1 MDANRMSEAPAQAR
15 EAAGRGRGH
24 RLLRPALWT
33 LGVLAVLA
41 SALHF
46 GLPPLARH
54 YGTQILAE
62 TLGREVSIER
72 MRFNPLTLTAEA
84 HGVKVMEA
92 DGVGEALAFD
102 VLRVNLE
109 LESLVR
115 GGAVLHELALVGPR
129 LNVVLEGEGRHN
141 WSDVFEHFAAARTRE
156 DEAGETLFSVG
167 NIRITGG
174 KVVVDDRV
182 RGLRHDVDAIE
193 LGLPFIS
200 NLPVEVDVFVEPVL
214 SATLDGNPLAL
225 SAKAKPFIDSRDTI
239 LEVELKAF
247 DLAPWMAYLPTDTGF
262 RLPSGLLT
270 TKVEISFAQQPGDR
284 PTLSLRGPVQVDQ
297 LEIQDKAGE
306 PVLKMSEF
314 GFELADVEPM
324 AGRWH
329 FTRLRLMAPELNLVR
344 LKNGELNLMGLMPP
358 AGEADAKAAKAE
370 KGPTAEKAG
379 AMAESRAPI
388 DFLLSDARIRDGVV
402 SFEDRSLAQP
412 FATRIEALN
421 LDMRDLANTGELP
434 ADIRFE
440 HATDGGEKAVHEAR
454 LRLVPFELEGT
465 VALEGVK
472 LARYA
477 PYAALGLPGGDLR
490 SGELGANLSYRLA
503 AVEGGRTEAGAIVE
517 TLALKD
523 FALALSGRKDAALSV
538 PQLDLRRAEIDLDA
552 RSVKVAELGLKGA
565 NVSAVRLKNG
575 DIDLMGLFGKPAA
588 KAASKQ
594 ARGKAAEPEWAVTV
608 ARLALEGAAVRLED
622 RSVSKPVVLAIDGI
636 GLTLDNV
643 STLKGVTTKLELDS
657 RINRSGRALA
667 SGDLTLSPL
676 KADLRVDLRVINL
689 LPLQP
694 YVLEK
699 TRIAISRGSLDAW
712 GLVNLRT
719 APDGR
724 LLGTYRGDIG
734 VNRFASIDR
743 NNSTEFVRWGKLRV
757 EKIDSR
763 LEPFRLAIGRI
774 ALDDF
779 YTRLILDEEGRLNLR
794 EIQGGAGGGDEPA
807 TTRTAVATEQDP
819 FVGGVVELPGGGA
832 REAAGKRSADLPAQA
847 SPPPPISVGRIEF
860 RRGNI
865 AFSDR
870 FIRPN
875 YDVNLT
881 GMTGT
886 LLGVSSDP
894 STIATLDLAGKV
906 DNTAPVTVIGELN
919 PFRQDSHLDITGTVK
934 GFELTGL
941 SSYSGKY
948 VGYGIARGQL
958 SAEVKYKVEDRKLT
972 ATNQIFLDQLEFG
985 DKVDSPDAVNLP
997 VRLAVSLLKNR
1008 DGEIDLH
1015 LPISGTLDDP
1025 QFSVFGLVVRALFN
1039 LVGKA
1044 ITAPF
1049 SLLAAALGGGEEL
1062 SQLDLAPGAVLPA
1075 EAQTKKLA
1083 ALGDALVDRPALR
1096 LDVTGRADPAVDGE
1110 GLKRAMLDRQV
1121 QAEKLKAMMA
1131 AGQDAPPVDEIEIG
1145 AEEYPELLKKAYR
1158 AADFKKPRNL
1168 IGMMKDI
1175 PVAEME
1181 ALMIANSKV
1190 GEEDFRLLAQ
1200 RRAQAVK
1207 DWLIAEG
1214 GVPAERIFVL
1224 EPKVEPSGEQGQVVF
1239 SLR

>member
-1 MDANRMSEAPAQAR
+1 MSENDANRMSDAPAQP
-15 EAAGRGRGH
+15 AAGRGR

-33 LGVLAVLA
+33 VGVLAVLA
-41 SALHF
+41 GAVHF
-46 GLPPLARH
+46 GVPPLARH
-54 YGTQILAE
+54 YGTQILSGA
-62 TLGREVSIER
+62 LGREVSIER
-72 MRFNPLTLTAEA
+72 VRFNPLTLTAEA

-92 DGVGEALAFD
+92 DGVGEALGFD
-102 VLRVNLE
+102 MLRANLE

-115 GGAVLHELALVGPR
+115 GGAVLHELALAGPR

-141 WSDVFEHFAAARTRE
+141 WSDVFEHIASMAETE
-156 DEAGETLFSVG
+156 DAAGETLFSVG

-174 KVVVDDRV
+174 KVAVDDRV
-182 RGLRHDVDAIE
+182 RGLRHELDAIE

-200 NLPVEVDVFVEPVL
+200 NLPVKVDVFVEPVL
-214 SATLDGNPLAL
+214 SATLDGNPLEL

-239 LEVELKAF
+239 LDVELKAF
-247 DLAPWMAYLPTDTGF
+247 DLAPWAAYLPADTGF

-270 TKVEISFAQQPGDR
+270 TKVELSFAQQPGQTPR
-284 PTLSLRGPVQVDQ
+284 LSLRGPVQIER
-297 LEIQDKAGE
+297 LELQDKAGE
-306 PVLKMSEF
+306 PVLKMAEL

-324 AGRWH
+324 AGKWH
-329 FTRLRLMAPELNLVR
+329 FTRLRLMAPELDLVR
-344 LKNGELNLMGLMPP
+344 LKNGDTNLTGLLP
-358 AGEADAKAAKAE
+358 ASAEPAEAAAKR
-370 KGPTAEKAG
+370 PQ
-379 AMAESRAPI
+379 APV

-402 SFEDRSLAQP
+402 RFEDRSLAQP

-434 ADIRFE
+434 ADIRFDY
-440 HATDGGEKAVHEAR
+440 ATDAGEKVTHEAR
-454 LRLVPFELEGT
+454 LRLAPIELEGT
-465 VALEGVK
+465 VALEGVR

-477 PYAALGLPGGDLR
+477 PYAALGLPGGELR
-490 SGELGANLSYRLA
+490 GGELGANLSYRLA
-503 AVEGGRTEAGAIVE
+503 ADEGGMSEAGVTVE

-523 FALALSGRKDAALSV
+523 FALALRGGKTAALTV
-538 PQLDLRRAEIDLDA
+538 PQLDLRQAEIDIDA
-552 RSVKVAELGLKGA
+552 RSVKVAELGLKGM

-575 DIDLMGLFGKPAA
+575 DIDLMGLLGQPGAKPASA
-588 KAASKQ
+588 P

-608 ARLALEGAAVRLED
+608 ARLALEGGAVRLED
-622 RSVSKPVVLAIDGI
+622 RSVAKPVVLAIDGI
-636 GLTLDNV
+636 GLTLEDV
-643 STLKGVTTKLELDS
+643 STLKGVTTRLQLDS

-667 SGDLTLSPL
+667 SGELALSPL
-676 KADLRVDLRVINL
+676 KADLRVDLRTINL

-694 YVLEK
+694 YVLDK

-763 LEPFRLAIGRI
+763 LDPFRLGIGRI

-779 YTRLILDEEGRLNLR
+779 YTRLILDEAGRLNLR
-794 EIQGGAGGGDEPA
+794 EIQAGGADQRDEPA
-807 TTRTAVATEQDP
+807 TTPSAVATKQDP
-819 FVGGVVELPGGGA
+819 FVGGVIELPGGA
-832 REAAGKRSADLPAQA
+832 REAAGKRSAELPAQA
-847 SPPPPISVGRIEF
+847 APAPPISIARIEF

-881 GMTGT
+881 GMSGT
-886 LLGVSSDP
+886 LLGLSSDP
-894 STIATLDLAGKV
+894 STIAKLDLSGKV
-906 DNTAPVTVIGELN
+906 DNTAPVTVVGELN

-1025 QFSVFGLVVRALFN
+1025 QFSVFGLVVKALFN

-1049 SLLAAALGGGEEL
+1049 SLLASALGGGEEL
-1062 SQLDLAPGAVLPA
+1062 SQLELAPGAALPG
-1075 EAQTKKLA
+1075 EAQAKKLS
-1083 ALGDALVDRPALR
+1083 ALASALNDRPALR
-1096 LDVTGRADPAVDGE
+1096 LDVTGRADPALDAE
-1110 GLKRAMLDRQV
+1110 GLKRAMLEREV
-1121 QAEKLKAMMA
+1121 QAQKLKAMMA
-1131 AGQDAPPVDEIEIG
+1131 AGQEAPPLEDIEVG
-1145 AEEYPELLKKAYR
+1145 ADEYPELLKKAYR

-1168 IGMMKDI
+1168 IGLTKDL
-1175 PVAEME
+1175 PVPEME
-1181 ALMIANSKV
+1181 ALMRANVVV
-1190 GEEDFRLLAQ
+1190 GEAELRALAQ
-1200 RRAQAVK
+1200 QRAQAVRE
-1207 DWLIAEG
+1207 WLVGEG
-1214 GVPAERIFVL
+1214 AVPGERVFVL
-1224 EPKVEPSGEQGQVVF
+1224 EPKVEPLGEGGQVQF